1 MSKNNTETAGSH
13 NSGTLHKIQFPAANH
28 LAAHNTGKAG
38 NKQNT
43 QRKNDIVASRSHQAD
58 KDQRQKNTGEGKQHI
73 IEPHHHIVY
82 PAAKISGQSS
92 YQRSEKAA
100 DGHGAD
106 GYKKGTAASIHH
118 TA

>member
-1 MSKNNTETAGSH
+1 MSKNNTNMTCPH
-13 NSGTLHKIQFPAANH
+13 DTDTFDKIQLPAANH

-73 IEPHHHIVY
+73 VEPHHHIIY
-82 PAAKISGQSS
+82 PAAEISGQSS